1 MSIFLLTLLLAFLAI
16 TTTTPTHAVVADR
29 DSILMSRFSEWM
41 AKHDIRAD
49 SDSVLAHMLS
59 NWVDNDKYIKH
70 VNSQNLSYTLGHNA
84 FSGMNSEEFSQFMGF
99 KSNTD
104 IIGNG
109 INKGLRGFS
118 DSGVAVVEQEAVLDV
133 SALPASV
140 DWRAK
145 GAVTP
150 TKNQQSCGSCFSF
163 STTGALEGAYQIKYG
178 NLVSFSE
185 QQIVDC
191 SQIKYGGPNMG
202 CNGGQIEK
210 SESWVGKN
218 GGLCSEDS
226 YPYVSGTTQT
236 AGTCQKTCSLV
247 SGSKIVS
254 STEVAA
260 NSDNAMMTALTLQ
273 PVSVGIQAD
282 QRDFQLYSG
291 NVFTGTC
298 GSSLDHAVLL
308 VGYGVSNGIEYYILK
323 NSWGTSWG
331 TQGGY
336 MLLGKGNDPATG
348 KPYNGGKGQCGVL
361 MEGVYPT
368 L

>member
-1 MSIFLLTLLLAFLAI
+1 MSILVFILIIAFVA
-16 TTTTPTHAVVADR
+16 TSNAVVSGR
-29 DSILMSRFSEWM
+29 DSIVMSRFAEWM
-41 AKHDIRAD
+41 AKHDIRSKD
-49 SDSVLAHMLS
+49 ETHLAHIFN
-59 NWVDNDKYIKH
+59 NWVDNDKYIELT
-70 VNSQNLSYTLGHNA
+70 NSKNLSYTLGHNA
-84 FSGMNSEEFSQFMGF
+84 YSGMNLEEFGELMGF
-99 KSNTD
+99 KANSD
-104 IIGNG
+104 SIA
-109 INKGLRGFS
+109 KGLRGNAF
-118 DSGVAVVEQEAVLDV
+118 DSVPVLEQKEIL
-133 SALPASV
+133 SLESLPTSV

-150 TKNQQSCGSCFSF
+150 TKNQKSCGSCYSF

-247 SGSKIVS
+247 SGSKILSSSAVS
-254 STEVAA
+254 A
-260 NSDNAMMTALTLQ
+260 NSDNAMMTAIAQQ
-273 PVSVGIQAD
+273 PISVGIEAD
-282 QRDFQLYSG
+282 QQSYQLYQSG
-291 NVFTGTC
+291 VFTGPC
-298 GSSLDHAVLL
+298 GTNLDHAVLL
-308 VGYGVSNGIEYYILK
+308 VGYGTSNGLDYYILK
-323 NSWGTSWG
+323 NSWGTTWG

-336 MLLGKGNDPATG
+336 MLLGKNNDPATG